1 MNIKTQIINKLHETE
16 ATHNVKIPLAIESG
30 SRGWGF
36 ASPDSD
42 YDCRF
47 IYAPTKNH
55 YLSIQNRRDVIEYKA
70 DAIFDINGWD
80 LKKAIQHI
88 IKSNA
93 VILEW
98 LSCQEI
104 YLRHEEVASKLDQL
118 GKKFFNPIHV
128 THHYLALARK
138 KLAEIEGNEYAKL
151 KAYFYVLRPL
161 ANVCYIDK
169 FGVMSPME
177 YDQALMAID
186 ISDEVRAEIRRLLEI
201 KTSATE
207 AELIQRN
214 EVLISYFKG
223 EIDYYTARVKEMI
236 FEPIHDLT
244 LADEAFREILELMWD
259 AR

>member
-1 MNIKTQIINKLHETE
+1 MIKQQIINKLHETE
-16 ATHNVKIPLAIESG
+16 VAHNVKIPLAIESG

-47 IYAPTKNH
+47 IYVPSKEY
-55 YLSIQNRRDVIEYKA
+55 YLSIQNRRDVIEYDV
-70 DAIFDINGWD
+70 DAVFDINGWE
-80 LKKAIQHI
+80 LAKAIQHI

-104 YLRHEEVASKLDQL
+104 YLRHEEVASKLERL
-118 GKKFFNPIHV
+118 AKKFFNPIHV

-138 KLAEIEGNEYAKL
+138 KLDEIEGNERALL

-161 ANVCYIDK
+161 ANVRYIEK

-177 YDQALMAID
+177 YHKTLSAID
-186 ISDEVRAEIRRLLEI
+186 LDDEVCAEIGRLLEI
-201 KTSATE
+201 KKSAVE
-207 AELIQRN
+207 AELIEHN
-214 EVLISYFKG
+214 EILVSYFKR
-223 EIDYYTARVKEMI
+223 EIDYYTARVKEMK
-236 FEPIHDLT
+236 FEPIRDLEF
-244 LADEAFREILELMWD
+244 ADEVFREILELMWD
-259 AR
+259 NG